1 MLASA
6 RVPRCWHR
14 RTANGFN
21 ALAVRNG
28 SGNTAMGFGA
38 LALNTT
44 GHGNTA
50 LGDGAGNNVTTA
62 STVICPHSRSC
73 WPKKFAIG

>member
-1 MLASA
+1 MLS
-6 RVPRCWHR
+6 
-14 RTANGFN
+14 TT
-21 ALAVRNG
+21 G

-62 STVICPHSRSC
+62 STVICPPSRSC

>member
-1 MLASA
+1 
-6 RVPRCWHR
+6 VPRCWHR

-50 LGDGAGNNVTTA
+50 LGDGAGSN
-62 STVICPHSRSC
+62 VICPPSRPC
-73 WPKKFAIG
+73 WPKNFANG